1 LLQAAWQGD
10 IRIVRR
16 LLSPGN
22 KGVLD
27 INHKNADGF
36 TPLLLVTRD
45 LQLFQKL
52 ELSLLKN
59 YKPAD
64 VVTHLIKH
72 QADMNASDELGR
84 TALHYAATSG
94 GTFGQHIVAL
104 LLDEGTEIDHRDHHC
119 NAPIHFASETGNV
132 DMIEFLIGKG
142 ANVNALGRDGST
154 PLHFSA
160 EGGHEE
166 ASDSLLDHGAD
177 ITLANERGLT
187 PVDVAK
193 GQKLKLKLR
202 EAWTESTTKLC
213 TGDNSVDEESASTDQ
228 QELQDQRTVLSDGEL
243 PKDVVSDGELPRIT
257 PDSLSSSDNE
267 SSFFVTQKNG
277 SPKSKKGCWLGL
289 CGL

>member
-104 LLDEGTEIDHRDHHC
+104 LLDEGTEIGQT
-119 NAPIHFASETGNV
+119 ETGRQT
-132 DMIEFLIGKG
+132 DRQTKTI
-142 ANVNALGRDGST
+142 RQT
-154 PLHFSA
+154 
-160 EGGHEE
+160 
-166 ASDSLLDHGAD
+166 HGQ
-177 ITLANERGLT
+177 THRQTNL
-187 PVDVAK
+187 
-193 GQKLKLKLR
+193 
-202 EAWTESTTKLC
+202 
-213 TGDNSVDEESASTDQ
+213 
-228 QELQDQRTVLSDGEL
+228 
-243 PKDVVSDGELPRIT
+243 
-257 PDSLSSSDNE
+257 
-267 SSFFVTQKNG
+267 
-277 SPKSKKGCWLGL
+277 
-289 CGL
+289 

>member
-72 QADMNASDELGR
+72 QA
-84 TALHYAATSG
+84 YV
-94 GTFGQHIVAL
+94 TF
-104 LLDEGTEIDHRDHHC
+104 
-119 NAPIHFASETGNV
+119 V
-132 DMIEFLIGKG
+132 DSRMH
-142 ANVNALGRDGST
+142 NN
-154 PLHFSA
+154 
-160 EGGHEE
+160 
-166 ASDSLLDHGAD
+166 
-177 ITLANERGLT
+177 
-187 PVDVAK
+187 
-193 GQKLKLKLR
+193 
-202 EAWTESTTKLC
+202 
-213 TGDNSVDEESASTDQ
+213 
-228 QELQDQRTVLSDGEL
+228 
-243 PKDVVSDGELPRIT
+243 
-257 PDSLSSSDNE
+257 
-267 SSFFVTQKNG
+267 FVII
-277 SPKSKKGCWLGL
+277 WLVT
-289 CGL
+289 